1 MEKSATPSISIIP
14 PASAAGEGVEQEP
27 VAIVLFSSRCCLCDS
42 SKSNFVTAAGRRPKI
57 LKRDQAR
64 QQSDIMTFIDNRYIA
79 IGLLGG
85 TELGT
90 GCSCCSGHYCA
101 ETTGGEL

>member
-42 SKSNFVTAAGRRPKI
+42 SKSNFVTAAPPAE
-57 LKRDQAR
+57 DSQ
-64 QQSDIMTFIDNRYIA
+64 
-79 IGLLGG
+79 
-85 TELGT
+85 T
-90 GCSCCSGHYCA
+90 GPISKA
-101 ETTGGEL
+101 AK